1 MQKFIWRAQYVDGT
15 SLCEFEGAHENS
27 FYDIN
32 RDQLAYFY
40 LEGSFAIKIDIFTGE
55 ITVKDKALAMP
66 QLVTHYYR
74 PTIYELIQYK
84 RGIAMLSTKN
94 QQAVHQV
101 IASFNVGWKY
111 TIDNTHAQVILS
123 VDGFSDAITMNLKE
137 TDLTSGKSE
146 RSVYL
151 LEVE

>member
-15 SLCEFEGAHENS
+15 SLCEFDGAHENS
-27 FYDIN
+27 FYDID
-32 RDQLAYFY
+32 RDRLAYFY

-55 ITVKDKALAMP
+55 ITVKDKTLAMP
-66 QLVTHYYR
+66 QLIQHYLQ
-74 PTIYELIQYK
+74 PTTYELIQFK
-84 RGIAMLSTKN
+84 RGMATLSTTSM
-94 QQAVHQV
+94 QTVSQT
-101 IASFNVGWKY
+101 IISFNVGWKY
-111 TIDNTHAQVILS
+111 TLHNTHAQVILS